1 MYTEDMLVQA
11 VRSMG
16 VKETDVLTVH
26 TSLKSVGS
34 IDDSKKSGAQ
44 VLIDALR
51 CCVKDGILMVPAH
64 TFVNVC
70 EEPIFNV
77 RETKPCIGAVPCMAV
92 EMANRAFD
100 AGDDTCIRSVHPSH
114 SIVAFGKK
122 AKEFAWDDRF
132 SVTRTP
138 MTGSYGKL
146 YEKGGKILLIGVG
159 LTRNTFIHAIDETLD
174 DRVVRT
180 LNVTFTDY
188 DGDSWERELI
198 LTEQPSSLT
207 FSRYKEALEGA
218 DAIVYGKVGDADSML
233 IDARKCFDVIV
244 EIRRLEIAKSKGEM

>member
-1 MYTEDMLVQA
+1 MYTENMLALA

-16 VKETDVLTVH
+16 VKETDILTVH
-26 TSLKSVGS
+26 TSLKAVGK
-34 IDDSKKSGAQ
+34 IDTSEKSGAH

-51 CCVKDGILMVPAH
+51 RCVKDGILMIPSH

-77 RETKPCIGAVPCMAV
+77 RETKPCIGAVPCVAV

-114 SIVAFGKK
+114 SIVAFGKR

-146 YEKGGKILLIGVG
+146 YNEGGKILLIGVG

-180 LNVTFTDY
+180 INVTFTDY
-188 DGDSWERELI
+188 DGSNWERELI

-207 FSRYKEALEGA
+207 FFRFKEALESA
-218 DAIVYGKVGDADSML
+218 DAVVYGKVGDADSML
-233 IDARKCFDVIV
+233 IDARKCFDVIAQ
-244 EIRRLEIAKSKGEM
+244 IRRFEIASSKEEM